1 MDSSGKTLSTT
12 NGRAS
17 RPNCLGIVI
26 LAAGV
31 TVLNGGALAL
41 EAQCER
47 ETISTVVS
55 PDNTWVALVQ
65 EGLCTG
71 GSITVSTDTVQL
83 ARRNLTDTI
92 QLAQRPEAPQHE
104 NDILVVDY
112 YGHAEN
118 RPVTRWLSPEKLQIT
133 IPNISAIGLHKS
145 NYQGVEIVIKY
156 EPDDPAAR
164 ERWRKERGLAPE

>member
-1 MDSSGKTLSTT
+1 MNSGGKTLSTT
-12 NGRAS
+12 NSRAS
-17 RPNCLGIVI
+17 GSNCLGIVI

-41 EAQCER
+41 EAPCER
-47 ETISTVVS
+47 ETISAVVS

-65 EGLCTG
+65 EGVCTG
-71 GSITVSTDTVQL
+71 GFVTVSTDTVQL
-83 ARRNLTDTI
+83 TRRDLTDTI
-92 QLAQRPEAPQHE
+92 QLAQRFEAPQHE

-118 RPVTRWLSPEKLQIT
+118 RPVTRWLSPQKLQIT
-133 IPNISAIGLHKS
+133 IPNMSGIGLHKS

-164 ERWRKERGLAPE
+164 ERWRKERGLPPD